1 MAKVWTRFILLTLM
15 FFTMSMIF
23 GSGVE
28 GFQTMMIGYLL
39 FDKVKKNTNEE
50 DNTPQD

>member
-1 MAKVWTRFILLTLM
+1 MSKVWIHFILLLLM
-15 FFTMSMIF
+15 FLTLSMIF

-39 FDKVKKNTNEE
+39 FDKVKQNTNEE
-50 DNTPQD
+50 SH